1 MELYTTTYRE
11 DRALRKT
18 IFLDRDGTINIDHG
32 YVYRKEDFQF
42 LPGVLKGL
50 KLLEQLG
57 FLLVIITNQSG
68 IARGYYTE
76 DEYHELNKWLLNELK
91 KEGIHIASSFYCPHH
106 PEAKVEEYRMSC
118 ECRKPGTALYKQA
131 CAQWDVDTEKSY
143 AIGDKERDVSFCGE
157 SDVKGIIL
165 YQEKECLEGKV
176 RMIQGGVYEAAL
188 MIKKDMENE
197 HEG

>member
-1 MELYTTTYRE
+1 M
-11 DRALRKT
+11 RKV
-18 IFLDRDGTINIDHG
+18 IFLDRDGTINVDHG
-32 YVYRKEDFQF
+32 YVYKKEEFQF
-42 LPGVLKGL
+42 LEGVLEGL
-50 KLLEQLG
+50 RLLEQLG
-57 FLLVIITNQSG
+57 FGLVIITNQSG

-76 DEYHELNKWLLNELK
+76 DEYYELNKWLLNELK

-131 CAQWDVDTEKSY
+131 CAQLEIDESKSY
-143 AIGDKERDVSFCGE
+143 AIGDKARDVSFCEE
-157 SDVKGIIL
+157 SEVRGIVL
-165 YQEKECLEGKV
+165 YQDEECLEGKI